1 LVEYLLPK
9 QAVAGSSPV
18 PRSRQAAMRH
28 VTLAGDTF
36 PAFRFF
42 GAINERGIAETLGLH
57 LRFRWAG
64 HYRGRG
70 SSFPESG

>member
-1 LVEYLLPK
+1 
-9 QAVAGSSPV
+9 
-18 PRSRQAAMRH
+18 MRH

-42 GAINERGIAETLGLH
+42 GAINERGIAEALGLH